1 MHDRIIDGSILS
13 GDPGH
18 CVGASGLEAGKI
30 LLEGTVSARI
40 LPGTGRGCVPAFGAQ
55 IPIELFRLPV
65 PAPLKAECR
74 PADHKHQQR
83 EQYPGSEPVLCL
95 FSPPLPASSAGPD
108 RIPIHSVPV
117 HQCNSRERQHS
128 LLSPLDC
135 LPAKASRTV
144 NDGAYAPFILTVDW
158 LDWLCYDNIV
168 ISNALTAKGTNQT
181 DYVWFLHLRYRD
193 LAYSQPDNLT
203 KIPWID
209 TQIPH

>member
-30 LLEGTVSARI
+30 LLGGTVSARI

-74 PADHKHQQR
+74 PADRKHQQR
-83 EQYPGSEPVLCL
+83 EQYPGSEPVPCP
-95 FSPPLPASSAGPD
+95 FSPPPPASSAGPD

-168 ISNALTAKGTNQT
+168 ISSALIAKGTNQT

-203 KIPWID
+203 KISWID
-209 TQIPH
+209 MQIPH